1 MGKKAA
7 HSGESPK
14 DRSVNLMDKFITRNE
29 RRTKHLDRLPARR
42 KDPNVPFNLWPL
54 KDQIEYMENRTD
66 AERFDEN
73 YPAYS
78 YWIEA
83 VQNKSK
89 VYPRTFTDWTLK
101 LKPELKQ
108 LYNKKTSVRDAVE
121 YLRKQGVY

>member
-29 RRTKHLDRLPARR
+29 RRTKHLNHLPARR

-73 YPAYS
+73 YPSYS
-78 YWIEA
+78 YWNEA
-83 VQNKSK
+83 VQKKSK
-89 VYPRTFTDWTLK
+89 VYTRTFIDFTLK
-101 LKPELKQ
+101 IVQ
-108 LYNKKTSVRDAVE
+108 NYNNTLEMLV
-121 YLRKQGVY
+121 